1 VRKTIRRGMFLTAT
15 AGFALLGFGM
25 GQASAAVPT
34 LPALQATPNVPSL
47 PQLPTPGLGASPLD
61 GFTTLPDSSFL
72 TGLGGTATGTRSGLP
87 ATPKLP
93 TTKDLPL
100 LGGIA
105 DMPSLMDL
113 LPQQDGLGDL
123 GAMPELGQDTLP
135 TADLPTS
142 GLGLPTAETGDL
154 PVGLDPQAL
163 PQLPKTPTEAS
174 EVTKAP
180 VVQLPTTNKLPV
192 VAQVDHNDITHKLVP
207 NTNGVDVQGLPKPQV
222 PDVASTPNAVKLPTA
237 TPQTSGMQSL
247 GLPHAL
253 PVVSDV
259 DTTMPSID
267 DLTGGT
273 ELPTALPELPAV

>member
-1 VRKTIRRGMFLTAT
+1 MRKTTRRGMFLTAT

-61 GFTTLPDSSFL
+61 GFTTLPDAGFL
-72 TGLGGTATGTRSGLP
+72 TGLGDTTTGSRSGLP

-93 TTKDLPL
+93 TAKDLPL

-105 DMPSLMDL
+105 DVPSVTDL
-113 LPQQDGLGDL
+113 LPEQNGLGDL
-123 GAMPELGQDTLP
+123 AAMPELGQDALP
-135 TADLPTS
+135 TSDLPTS
-142 GLGLPTAETGDL
+142 DLGLPTAQTGDL

-163 PQLPKTPTEAS
+163 PKLPQTPAEAS

-192 VAQVDHNDITHKLVP
+192 VAQVDHNDIAHKLVP

-222 PDVASTPNAVKLPTA
+222 PDVAATPNAVKLPTA
-237 TPQTSGMQSL
+237 APQTPGMQSL
-247 GLPHAL
+247 GLPNAL

-259 DTTMPSID
+259 DTTMPSVD
-267 DLTGGT
+267 DLTGGAK
-273 ELPTALPELPAV
+273 LPTELPELPAV

>member
-34 LPALQATPNVPSL
+34 LPPLQATPNVPSL
-47 PQLPTPGLGASPLD
+47 PTLPTAGLGASPLD
-61 GFTTLPDSSFL
+61 GFTTLPDASFL
-72 TGLGGTATGTRSGLP
+72 TGLGGTATGMRSGLP
-87 ATPKLP
+87 AAPKLP

-105 DMPSLMDL
+105 QVPSIMDL
-113 LPQQDGLGDL
+113 LPQQSGLGNMA
-123 GAMPELGQDTLP
+123 AMPGLGRDALP

-142 GLGLPTAETGDL
+142 GLGLPTGKTGDL
-154 PVGLDPQAL
+154 PVGLDPQEL

-192 VAQVDHNDITHKLVP
+192 VAQVDHNDIAHKLVP

-222 PDVASTPNAVKLPTA
+222 PDVASAPNAVKLPAA

-267 DLTGGT
+267 DLTGGA
-273 ELPTALPELPAV
+273 ELPTELPELPAV